1 MDMATHTAG
10 GADGDD
16 TSTVCPGAQMFSPT
30 YAQSLDMRTL
40 QDPRWLDSDLL
51 GDGADNI
58 AEDCGSPLPGASSPM
73 SLPTSPCMASSAA
86 EKSPSSLPESAAPL
100 QDIYAKLWLST
111 DPADIR
117 GLLAEGVSAKSSRAD
132 PDDSE
137 PDDQH
142 TDTDAAAASCAM
154 GEEHVL
160 AIIEHIIGTCTPV
173 AEAHRLL
180 TILQGAGTVPW
191 KTLEP
196 YVKVLRLWQSECGRH
211 AVQSK
216 DLHIQVLILQCELDF
231 FGEHNTGVSMCAQKA
246 QNSMRYHSVSTPA
259 FPAMTHSRNFV
270 THNDYFMSLSCNA
283 MSHDTHFMSSF
294 AYSMSPCI

>member
-16 TSTVCPGAQMFSPT
+16 KSTVCPGAQMFSPT

-100 QDIYAKLWLST
+100 QDIYAQLLLST
-111 DPADIR
+111 DPADIQ
-117 GLLAEGVSAKSSRAD
+117 GLLAEGVKSSLPD
-132 PDDSE
+132 PDDSD
-137 PDDQH
+137 PDEQH
-142 TDTDAAAASCAM
+142 ADTDAAAASCAM

-160 AIIEHIIGTCTPV
+160 AIIEHIIATCTPV
-173 AEAHRLL
+173 AEAHNLL

-191 KTLEP
+191 RTLDP
-196 YVKVLRLWQSECGRH
+196 YVKLLRQWQSECGRH
-211 AVQSK
+211 DVQSQ
-216 DLHIQVLILQCELDF
+216 DLRIQVLMIKCIF
-231 FGEHNTGVSMCAQKA
+231 HCA
-246 QNSMRYHSVSTPA
+246 VP
-259 FPAMTHSRNFV
+259 
-270 THNDYFMSLSCNA
+270 
-283 MSHDTHFMSSF
+283 
-294 AYSMSPCI
+294 